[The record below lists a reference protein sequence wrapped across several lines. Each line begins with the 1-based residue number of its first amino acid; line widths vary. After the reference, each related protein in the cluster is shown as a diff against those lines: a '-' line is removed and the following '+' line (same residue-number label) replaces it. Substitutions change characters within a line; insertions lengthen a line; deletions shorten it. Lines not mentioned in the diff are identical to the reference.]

1 MSTLVAAYLIV
12 WLAVVF
18 YVLRL
23 GAGQRRLLRDLEAL
37 ELQYGEPRFGES
49 RKPQDSVSKAA

>member
-12 WLAVVF
+12 WLAVAL

-37 ELQYGEPRFGES
+37 ELQFAELPKRE
-49 RKPQDSVSKAA
+49 DSVSKAA